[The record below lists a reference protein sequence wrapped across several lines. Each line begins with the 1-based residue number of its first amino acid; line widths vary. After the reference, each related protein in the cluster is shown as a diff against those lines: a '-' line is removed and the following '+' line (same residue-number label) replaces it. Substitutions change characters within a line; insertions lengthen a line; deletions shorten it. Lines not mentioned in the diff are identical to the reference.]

1 MCLRD
6 GGGEGTWLPTFLRV
20 ETSLARSVRS
30 FVLLALSAATA
41 AAAAAP
47 ADAAGELR
55 CTVRGVTPAAGAA
68 SAMTMRVGAHA
79 RGPQDGEEHGDQRA
93 GESGRERAGES
104 RRERER
110 AGESGRERERAGE
123 RAGESRSSRQI
134 DERGQVAQS
143 PCVVHASCCEVQ

>member
-79 RGPQDGEEHGDQRA
+79 RGPQDGEERGDRRA
-93 GESGRERAGES
+93 E
-104 RRERER
+104 
-110 AGESGRERERAGE
+110 ESGRERERGGE
-123 RAGESRSSRQI
+123 RGRESGR
-134 DERGQVAQS
+134 ERESA
-143 PCVVHASCCEVQ
+143 